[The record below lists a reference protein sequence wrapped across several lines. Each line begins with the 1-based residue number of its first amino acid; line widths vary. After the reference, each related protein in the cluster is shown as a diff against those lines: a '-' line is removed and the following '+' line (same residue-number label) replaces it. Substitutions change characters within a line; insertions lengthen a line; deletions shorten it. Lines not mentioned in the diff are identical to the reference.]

1 MAEPVVKIPL
11 APQLPVTGITALVT
25 PNGAANAVTV
35 VNAIERPRGVEN
47 SAIRCIDQNVSRVL
61 VLVTAVWNDPLD
73 QWEGNP
79 AMHTL
84 TPDLAELAGSWRL
97 LSHGTT
103 YTDTNERLEVFGSK
117 PDGRM
122 VLTPAGR
129 IMFLFMKA
137 NRQVPRSD
145 ADRAALLDG
154 LVAYSGTV
162 RMDGP
167 GRFIT
172 TIDLSGNPAWSGDQL
187 RLFTLDGDRL
197 TILTP
202 EQTFPLSNGRLMV
215 SELIWERERL

>member
-73 QWEGNP
+73 QWEGSL
-79 AMHTL
+79 AMHTP

-154 LVAYSGTV
+154 LVLIAVRFVWMVRGASSRRSIFPETRHGAETSCGCSLSTV
-162 RMDGP
+162 
-167 GRFIT
+167 T
-172 TIDLSGNPAWSGDQL
+172 A
-187 RLFTLDGDRL
+187 
-197 TILTP
+197 
-202 EQTFPLSNGRLMV
+202 
-215 SELIWERERL
+215 